1 MSKKIITIL
10 LIIACLIG
18 IVGAFSS
25 CGTSYTVTFDPNGGT
40 LEGDATIKVKEGN
53 KIPVPTVTKDG
64 SILTGWYAGAK
75 ANTKWD
81 FENDV
86 VTSDVTLKA
95 WWTGGSNAPQCEHN
109 WEPHPNKEWVSVS
122 CLRDGKE
129 YYKCTLCF
137 LTKTETIKSE
147 GHSFKTDIIE
157 AGCATEGY
165 TIKYC
170 TVEGCTSQPQK
181 YNIVQPTG
189 NHIYDIDGDGFDD
202 YVTVKEPTIYIP
214 GKEEKTCKNCGAK
227 NTFRVEPLGLADD
240 FNKLVIDNVI
250 YTGGSYVNTPFVDVS
265 ASAGMGATS
274 HHTIC
279 VATNMNDTSNDTYWS
294 ANTLAEGSVYT
305 GDQIFMNFST
315 EYDIG
320 VLSLVVPFYSSWGLG
335 DSCYVSYDVEA
346 LVDGE
351 WVKIGAIS
359 DKDATQNGDS
369 GLITLVLPEPVKTN
383 SIRATVTHST
393 RYAPAM
399 IYEMK
404 AYAYVKDITRV
415 SADMLSEAM
424 ATVSGKRNAYTDGAS
439 VLIDGRDD
447 TGWLSN
453 WRDVGYAYATLE
465 FPGERYV
472 AAVEF
477 TLQQLAGRKVAV
489 EIWKVDAEHPDG
501 YWKEVALCEATNDP
515 VGTSRD
521 GYQVVKNSKGDN
533 VCAFAVEINDRT
545 DKIRL
550 NVKACTQE
558 WTFFIYD
565 FVPYTVIE
573 KATDLSGYKGC
584 RHNALR
590 LQSDSDV
597 VAPTCETAGY
607 SILTC
612 ASCGFKA
619 KSDAVHALGHSFG
632 EYTIT
637 TAAAN
642 GAKGVKSATC
652 QNGCGTTRTKTYTET
667 YEAATITKFFKNAPA
682 AWAHTYD
689 DGNYITA
696 CQWSIEQFKKYNF
709 KATMN
714 MAVCFAE
721 GYVAEW
727 QEMFSTGFFDLGSH
741 SYNHAGIYNNK
752 INESS
757 FLKDVDK
764 AHYWYMAR
772 FKGQQI
778 LTFATPN
785 GATSVHTSLY
795 ATYLMAA
802 ARNGGDPGQ
811 ITDVE
816 GLLTP
821 VNWGNFNTYA
831 SKSGETEGAYVLID
845 KDGNTVCYKAVPVT
859 ETVTDPETGE
869 ETEVPTG
876 KYTFEVTSNG
886 SYKKASLDDLE
897 NNYTEDGSGDYI
909 LVHYISATGNFS
921 GLNDVNQYKFIKKT
935 DLKKNYVYIDK
946 FGKLIDQNANQ
957 YDPSEP
963 APEAGQEDTRTPI
976 PFDKK
981 VGSYKY
987 DPETYLFTWVD
998 GGSCDF
1004 NPETREYT
1012 FKNDGSGKYT
1022 LAHVTLGSFEK
1033 IIDKVLDQED
1043 LVVECVHSLEP
1054 ATYPLGGMIH
1064 SSYVS
1069 TVSKFEYLK
1078 KQGLWVTSYTDVVQY
1093 LKEAQKAVLD
1103 TTSITDT
1110 EIKLSLTDDLE
1121 DYMFDQALTIKVD
1134 IPDSWTKV
1142 TVTQG
1147 GKAIEQVTNAEY
1159 KDNMLV
1165 ANCTIMDGYLYVDA
1179 VPDRGEIVI
1188 TFAE

>member
-1 MSKKIITIL
+1 M
-10 LIIACLIG
+10 
-18 IVGAFSS
+18 FSS
-25 CGTSYTVTFDPNGGT
+25 CGTKYTVTFDPNGGT
-40 LEGDATIKVKEGN
+40 LEGEATIKVKEGA
-53 KIPVPTVTKDG
+53 KIPVPTVTKEG
-64 SILTGWYAGAK
+64 SILTGWYSGTSAK
-75 ANTKWD
+75 TKWD

-86 VTSDVTLKA
+86 VTADVTLKA

-109 WEPHPNKEWVSVS
+109 WEPNPKKEWVAVT
-122 CLRDGKE
+122 CDKDGKE

-137 LTKTETIKSE
+137 LTKTETIEST
-147 GHSFKTDIIE
+147 GHVFQIDVIE
-157 AGCATEGY
+157 AGCATDGK
-165 TIKYC
+165 TLKYC
-170 TVEGCTSQPQK
+170 TVEGCTYPVQE
-181 YNIVQPTG
+181 YNIVPATG
-189 NHIYDIDGDGFDD
+189 AHVYDLDGDGFDD
-202 YVTVKEPTIYIP
+202 FTIVKQPTTYIP
-214 GKEEKTCKNCGAK
+214 GKEIKRCKNCSAT
-227 NTFRVEPLGLADD
+227 NTFTVDPLGLSSD
-240 FNKLVIDNVI
+240 FKDLVIDNVV
-250 YTGGSYVNTPFVDVS
+250 YTGGKYTNKPFVDVS
-265 ASAGMGATS
+265 SSAGLGAS
-274 HHTIC
+274 SYHTVC
-279 VATNMNDTSNDTYWS
+279 LATNMNDGSNDTYWS
-294 ANTLAEGSVYT
+294 ANTLIDGAEYE
-305 GDQIFMNFST
+305 GDQVFMDFSQ
-315 EYDIG
+315 EFDIG
-320 VLSLVVPFYSSWGLG
+320 VLRFVVPFYSSWELG
-335 DSCYVSYDVEA
+335 DNCYVSYDVEA
-346 LVDGE
+346 LVGGE
-351 WVKIGAIS
+351 WKKIGVI
-359 DKDATQNGDS
+359 DDRNATQNGDA
-369 GLITLVLPEPVKTN
+369 GLVELVLDEPVTTS
-383 SIRATVTHST
+383 SIRATVTHSS
-393 RYAPAM
+393 RFSPAM
-399 IYEMK
+399 IYEIK
-404 AYAYVKDITRV
+404 AYGYVEDITRL
-415 SADMLSEAM
+415 ATDMLSETT

-439 VLIDGRDD
+439 ALVDGLD
-447 TGWLSN
+447 TTYWVSN
-453 WRDVGYAYATLE
+453 WRDEGVGYAYATLE

-477 TLQQLAGRKVAV
+477 TVLQKAGREIAI
-489 EIWKVDAEHPDG
+489 EIWKEDESNPDG
-501 YWKEVALCEATNDP
+501 GYWEQVALCKATDEP
-515 VGTSRD
+515 VGTSRE
-521 GYQVVKNSKGDN
+521 GYQVVENSEGN
-533 VCAFAVEINDRT
+533 AICAFAVEINDRT
-545 DKIRL
+545 NKVRL
-550 NVKACTQE
+550 NVKKCIEE

-573 KATDLSGYKGC
+573 EATSLPYYSGC
-584 RHNALR
+584 RHKALSVKSS
-590 LQSDSDV
+590 SDII
-597 VAPTCETAGY
+597 APTCETAGY

-612 ASCGFKA
+612 ASCGFKT
-619 KSDAVHALGHSFG
+619 KSDATHALGHSFG

-637 TAAAN
+637 TAAS
-642 GAKGVKSATC
+642 GTAKGTKTATC
-652 QNGCGTTRTKTYTET
+652 ANGCGTTRTRTYTES
-667 YEAATITKFFKNAPA
+667 YEEATITKFFKNAPA

-689 DGNYITA
+689 DGNYIEA
-696 CQWSIEQFKKYNF
+696 CRWSIEQFEKYNF

-714 MAVCFAE
+714 MAICFGE

-741 SYNHAGIYNNK
+741 SYNHSGIYNTSQ

-772 FKGQQI
+772 FKGQQV

-785 GATSVHTSLY
+785 GGTSPGTSLY

-802 ARNGGDPGQ
+802 ARNGGDPGY

-821 VNWGNFNTYA
+821 AKWGNFNTYA

-845 KDGNTVCYKAVPVT
+845 KDGNTVCYKAVPET

-869 ETEVPTG
+869 ETQVPTG
-876 KYTFEVTSNG
+876 KYTFEVTTTG
-886 SYKKASLDDLE
+886 GYEKPSLDS
-897 NNYTEDGSGDYI
+897 YTENADAEYI
-909 LVHYISATGNFS
+909 LVHYISATGKFS
-921 GLNDVNQYKFIKKT
+921 GINDVNLYKFVKKT

-963 APEAGQEDTRTPI
+963 APEAGQPDTRTPI

-1004 NPETREYT
+1004 DPETRTYT
-1012 FKNDGSGKYT
+1012 FKNDASGKYT

-1033 IIDKVLDQED
+1033 VIDEVLEEED
-1043 LVVECVHSLEP
+1043 LIVECIHSLEP
-1054 ATYPLGGMIH
+1054 ATYPVGGMIH

-1093 LKEAQKAVLD
+1093 LKEAQHASID

-1110 EIKLSLTDDLE
+1110 QIKLSLTDDLE

-1147 GKAIEQVTNAEY
+1147 GNAIEQVTNAEY

-1165 ANCTIMDGYLYVDA
+1165 ANCTIIDGYLYVDA
-1179 VPDRGEIVI
+1179 VPDCGEIVI
-1188 TFAE
+1188 TVAE